1 MDNNNNKHNQK
12 KEERREKKRIDKRD
26 ITGEEVIYIFQ
37 KVLDGWKTIR
47 IYNTMIQQNPKSNV
61 TKRKVEQVAT
71 GNCKV
76 YKSELCEEQF
86 AVYEGLR
93 EKVYANR
100 KEKKEEKKEKKAL
113 STTTESVQ
121 VEVV

>member
-1 MDNNNNKHNQK
+1 MDNIKNNKHKQK

-37 KVLDGWKTIR
+37 RFLEGWKTIR
-47 IYNTMIQQNPKSNV
+47 IYNTMVQQNPASNV

-76 YKSELCEEQF
+76 YNSELTPERF
-86 AVYEGLR
+86 ALYQELR
-93 EKVYANR
+93 EKVYAFR
-100 KEKKEEKKEKKAL
+100 KERKEDKKA
-113 STTTESVQ
+113 EINDVVQ
-121 VEVV
+121 NEGL